1 MPYRPDAT
9 DKRILK
15 LLQANGRLSA
25 KEIADKIGL
34 TATPTYERIRKIE
47 QSGIIRSV
55 VALLD
60 RQQLDLKTVVYCNV
74 SLQVHALR
82 VLQQFEKAVRKMEE
96 VMECYHITGNFDY
109 LLKVAVT
116 DMNAYQKFLTQ
127 KLAALDHIA
136 QVHSNFVM
144 TDVKYTTAYEIA

>member
-1 MPYRPDAT
+1 MHYRPDAT

-15 LLQANGRLSA
+15 LLQVNGRLSA

-60 RQQLDLKTVVYCNV
+60 REQLDLKTVV
-74 SLQVHALR
+74 
-82 VLQQFEKAVRKMEE
+82 
-96 VMECYHITGNFDY
+96 
-109 LLKVAVT
+109 
-116 DMNAYQKFLTQ
+116 
-127 KLAALDHIA
+127 
-136 QVHSNFVM
+136 
-144 TDVKYTTAYEIA
+144 